1 MASWSTTRKYGYLS
15 ALVIVLVVLVGV
27 PAFLLLYRAPT
38 CFDGRQNGEERGVD
52 CGGACVKL
60 CLADFA
66 DPRVLWSYS
75 TRVVPG
81 VYNSMAY
88 IQNPNQGVEAK
99 DLSYVFKLYDAEGLL
114 VASREGRAF
123 VPAGQRTAIFEGAI
137 KTGSR
142 APTRTTFE
150 FTTTP
155 EWERGESFTSIRVL
169 SIDLSSSDTPSA
181 TVRVEN
187 QALDRGF
194 SGVDAAI
201 VLYDKDDNRVS
212 FSKTVISSMA
222 PGETL
227 TLYFTWPEAFSSEV
241 FRSELLF
248 SVPRAR

>member
-15 ALVIVLVVLVGV
+15 ALVIVLAILGGV
-27 PAFLLLYRAPT
+27 PAFLLFYSAPT
-38 CFDGRQNGEERGVD
+38 CFDGKQNGEEGGVD

-88 IQNPNQGVEAK
+88 VQNPNQGVEASG
-99 DLSYVFKLYDAEGLL
+99 LPYVFKLYDAEGLL

-137 KTGSR
+137 RTGSR
-142 APTRTTFE
+142 SPTRTTFE
-150 FTTTP
+150 FVTSP
-155 EWERGESFTSIRVL
+155 EWERGESFTSLRVL
-169 SIDLSSSDTPSA
+169 SIDLASSGTPTA

-194 SGVDAAI
+194 SNVDAAI

-212 FSKTVISSMA
+212 FSKTVIGKIA
-222 PGETL
+222 PGETQ
-227 TLYFTWPEAFSSEV
+227 TLYFTWPEAFSSEI

-248 SVPRAR
+248 SVPKEV